1 MPAEEGLGFAL
12 NPGGDAQAAETDRD
26 MAGNVQD
33 RKVPDPHGE
42 FVLPGGAEAF
52 QNIPY
57 EGIPETVDQPPPPE
71 VVAKPTIPGP
81 QYAPQGS
88 SGDNPS
94 FLTTTTEESQSA
106 LVPQQPPGQPPTGDA
121 ATPFQPLA
129 AAGDAVETPPS
140 SDPPVDPNPPII
152 DASDLGEVL
161 TFDGGLSDGNFVG
174 DQGAGDTNVSPV
186 IASVDFAVNFTI
198 TAPGTGAT
206 RTIVYALGL
215 DGAYTEGSPSG
226 LTSGGVPI
234 RLYEMGGVITGST
247 SFTEGGVN
255 AANTTF
261 TIEITSSSG
270 VLTLT
275 QSKPIDHGQPDI
287 YDGAYIE
294 DLALLV
300 NGQVELLVSVT
311 DDYGSGIVRS
321 ATASIDLG
329 GNVQFGD
336 DGPAI
341 TEASEV
347 RSDAVLETD
356 DGGLSGGNVGGDTSD
371 STDYSGVFE
380 ASGGSDYG
388 SDSGS
393 NASVSSSGFD
403 LELQVVEGTQAKG
416 SINDPSSTNQ
426 FLTSGN
432 EEVYLYTLDGNT
444 IVGSTLTSLEWSLL
458 SELQKADPSVGEYVF
473 RVQTSDGGVVSL
485 NQYAEI
491 DHLPTDGASSDY
503 ADQTWTLDDGQ
514 IYLRGTVT
522 VTDNDTDTAA
532 DRDVYLDLGGNV
544 RITDDGPLLN
554 PVSTVTLTAPYNSS
568 STPVL
573 WAYQFYDWSYGADL
587 VSPLLSAAS
596 IDVSLTSGTST
607 AFSIANIVY
616 GDDYDFSFDVF
627 YDNGIAPS
635 LVSSV
640 YLDADGADLLFVYS
654 LPTEKVLV
662 DVDSLTPAAGG
673 PQPLYEYIDI
683 NSAGLDLIVTGSGDV
698 NNSSNGWAVGGN
710 QNINPGESIVF
721 SYFSDFGLV
730 DPPAPEFVADFEFQ
744 TSKYTGGISST
755 KLAVEV
761 FYSDGSVGFWI
772 VSGLLE
778 GATISV
784 GDTGLVAVNPDPG
797 APPPVIVTGAGHTVT
812 DYSLLYRE
820 VDIQYIGEKGG
831 LNLTNAAFNSYEQNA
846 DGLTFAVSIVPID
859 SDGDTATETLTVV
872 LEGTD
877 GTSDELDVSV
887 GPVVLDL
894 NRDSTVEYL
903 HLESSA
909 EPYSLGIFQL
919 AAWLTPADG
928 LLVYDYNAD
937 GLIAEPKEF
946 VFTMWGDD
954 PAVLSDMQAL
964 AAYFDSTG
972 DGFLDASDDAWVY
985 FGVWQ
990 DLNIDGIQQDGE
1002 FYGLDHW
1009 GIESIALEYDADSAS
1024 YAAADG
1030 DVQVY
1035 GQMTVTYDDGTTG
1048 LAEDV
1053 AFAVASVDRA
1063 EHVVEPIAVDSSAVS
1078 SVEDL
1083 VSSYLESMSSAGDLD
1098 GNGDLSQSE
1107 FASGLDLAVNDYLNA
1122 NALSADEYGAI
1133 EQEVFNLLA
1142 EQINDLDPDSPVHIQ
1157 IDDQGNAD
1165 AADLIAALDLSF
1177 DELISA
1183 DMPETFDPVPVANEY
1198 G

>member
-1 MPAEEGLGFAL
+1 M
-12 NPGGDAQAAETDRD
+12 
-26 MAGNVQD
+26 
-33 RKVPDPHGE
+33 
-42 FVLPGGAEAF
+42 
-52 QNIPY
+52 
-57 EGIPETVDQPPPPE
+57 
-71 VVAKPTIPGP
+71 
-81 QYAPQGS
+81 
-88 SGDNPS
+88 
-94 FLTTTTEESQSA
+94 
-106 LVPQQPPGQPPTGDA
+106 
-121 ATPFQPLA
+121 
-129 AAGDAVETPPS
+129 
-140 SDPPVDPNPPII
+140 
-152 DASDLGEVL
+152 
-161 TFDGGLSDGNFVG
+161 
-174 DQGAGDTNVSPV
+174 
-186 IASVDFAVNFTI
+186 
-198 TAPGTGAT
+198 
-206 RTIVYALGL
+206 
-215 DGAYTEGSPSG
+215 
-226 LTSGGVPI
+226 
-234 RLYEMGGVITGST
+234 
-247 SFTEGGVN
+247 
-255 AANTTF
+255 
-261 TIEITSSSG
+261 
-270 VLTLT
+270 
-275 QSKPIDHGQPDI
+275 
-287 YDGAYIE
+287 
-294 DLALLV
+294 
-300 NGQVELLVSVT
+300 
-311 DDYGSGIVRS
+311 
-321 ATASIDLG
+321 
-329 GNVQFGD
+329 
-336 DGPAI
+336 
-341 TEASEV
+341 
-347 RSDAVLETD
+347 
-356 DGGLSGGNVGGDTSD
+356 
-371 STDYSGVFE
+371 
-380 ASGGSDYG
+380 
-388 SDSGS
+388 
-393 NASVSSSGFD
+393 
-403 LELQVVEGTQAKG
+403 
-416 SINDPSSTNQ
+416 
-426 FLTSGN
+426 
-432 EEVYLYTLDGNT
+432 
-444 IVGSTLTSLEWSLL
+444 
-458 SELQKADPSVGEYVF
+458 
-473 RVQTSDGGVVSL
+473 
-485 NQYAEI
+485 
-491 DHLPTDGASSDY
+491 
-503 ADQTWTLDDGQ
+503 
-514 IYLRGTVT
+514 
-522 VTDNDTDTAA
+522 
-532 DRDVYLDLGGNV
+532 
-544 RITDDGPLLN
+544 LN

-573 WAYQFYDWSYGADL
+573 WGNQFYDWSYGADL

-607 AFSIANIVY
+607 DFSIANIVY
-616 GDDYDFSFDVF
+616 GADYDFSFDVF

-640 YLDADGADLLFVYS
+640 YLDADGTDLLFVYS

-673 PQPLYEYIDI
+673 PQPAYEYIDI
-683 NSAGLDLIVTGSGDV
+683 NSAGLDLVVTGSGDV

-710 QNINPGESIVF
+710 QNINPGEFIVF
-721 SYFSDFGLV
+721 SYFSDYGLV
-730 DPPAPEFVADFEFQ
+730 GPPTPEFVTDFEFQ

-755 KLAVEV
+755 RLAVEV

-772 VSGLLE
+772 VSDLLE
-778 GATISV
+778 GATIAI

-797 APPPVIVTGAGHTVT
+797 DPPPVIVTGGGHTVT

-820 VDIQYIGEKGG
+820 VDIQYIGQRGG

-846 DGLTFAVSIVPID
+846 DGLTFAVNIVPID

-919 AAWLTPADG
+919 AAWLAPADG

-972 DGFLDASDDAWVY
+972 DGFLDASDDAWEY

-990 DLNIDGIQQDGE
+990 DLNIDGIQQEGE

-1063 EHVVEPIAVDSSAVS
+1063 ETLVEPIAVDSSAVS

-1083 VSSYLESMSSAGDLD
+1083 VSSYLESMHSAGDLD

-1133 EQEVFNLLA
+1133 EQEVFNLLS
-1142 EQINDLDPDSPVHIQ
+1142 EQINDLDPDSPVDIQ

-1165 AADLIAALDLSF
+1165 AADLIAALDLTF
-1177 DELISA
+1177 DELMPP
-1183 DMPETFDPVPVANEY
+1183 DMAEAFDPVPVASEY